1 MARSKVVTVRLA
13 RQPHHDA
20 VLRVRAAYRRL
31 RRLAAQPP
39 MSDPLDSPASPQLVS
54 PLQEVVAWPK

>member
-1 MARSKVVTVRLA
+1 MARPKVVTVRLE

-31 RRLAAQPP
+31 RRLDAQPP
-39 MSDPLDSPASPQLVS
+39 ISNPLDAPAPKPILS
-54 PLQEVVAWPK
+54 PLQEVDA

>member
-1 MARSKVVTVRLA
+1 MARPKVVTVRLE

-20 VLRVRAAYRRL
+20 VLRVRAAYCRL
-31 RRLAAQPP
+31 RRLAAQP
-39 MSDPLDSPASPQLVS
+39 SLSAPLDSPVSPQLAS

>member
-1 MARSKVVTVRLA
+1 MAQPKVVTVRLE

-20 VLRVRAAYRRL
+20 VLRVRTAYRRL
-31 RRLAAQPP
+31 RRLAGQPA
-39 MSDPLDSPASPQLVS
+39 MSDPLDSPASQPISS

>member
-31 RRLAAQPP
+31 RRLDVAPTMSNPLDAPAPERIAAQN
-39 MSDPLDSPASPQLVS
+39 
-54 PLQEVVAWPK
+54 QEVIVWPK

>member
-1 MARSKVVTVRLA
+1 MARPKVVTVRLE

-31 RRLAAQPP
+31 RRLAAQP
-39 MSDPLDSPASPQLVS
+39 SLSNPLDSPASPQIAS
-54 PLQEVVAWPK
+54 SLQEVVAWPK

>member
-1 MARSKVVTVRLA
+1 MARPKVVTVRLE

-31 RRLAAQPP
+31 RRLAGQPP
-39 MSDPLDSPASPQLVS
+39 MSDPVGSPASQPIAS

>member
-1 MARSKVVTVRLA
+1 MARPKVVTVRLE

-31 RRLAAQPP
+31 RRLAAQPSL
-39 MSDPLDSPASPQLVS
+39 SDPLDWPASQQIPS

>member
-1 MARSKVVTVRLA
+1 MARPKVVTVRLE

-39 MSDPLDSPASPQLVS
+39 MSDPLDSPAAQPISS

>member
-1 MARSKVVTVRLA
+1 MARSKVVTVRLE

-31 RRLAAQPP
+31 RRLV
-39 MSDPLDSPASPQLVS
+39 ASRP
-54 PLQEVVAWPK
+54 

>member
-1 MARSKVVTVRLA
+1 MARPKVVTVRLE

-31 RRLAAQPP
+31 RRLDAQPP
-39 MSDPLDSPASPQLVS
+39 MGDRLDSPASQQIAS
-54 PLQEVVAWPK
+54 ALQEVAPWPK

>member
-1 MARSKVVTVRLA
+1 MARTQVVAVRVE

-31 RRLAAQPP
+31 RRMSAPP
-39 MSDPLDSPASPQLVS
+39 PVSDPLHAPALDRMPAQM
-54 PLQEVVAWPK
+54 PEVDAWPK

>member
-1 MARSKVVTVRLA
+1 MARPKVVTVRLE

-31 RRLAAQPP
+31 RRLDAQPP
-39 MSDPLDSPASPQLVS
+39 MSDPLDSPASQQISS